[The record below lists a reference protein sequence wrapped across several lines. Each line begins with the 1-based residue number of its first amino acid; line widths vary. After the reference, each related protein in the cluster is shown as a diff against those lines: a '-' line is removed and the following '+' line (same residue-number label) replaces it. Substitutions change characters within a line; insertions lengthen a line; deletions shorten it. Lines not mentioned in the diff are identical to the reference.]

1 MNGMQVDLHPV
12 SDLKH
17 IEGFSAKRVE
27 WLMDKIVHET
37 VWTKPLALDDTH
49 GIVLDGQHR
58 MEVAKALDLKRVPV
72 VCFRYA
78 DVPLR
83 SLRDNHSFTWED
95 VVERALSG
103 DIYPY
108 KTVKHDFVEPLPRIA
123 YDLDELRS

>member
-1 MNGMQVDLHPV
+1 MTGMKVVLYPV

-27 WLMDKIVHET
+27 WLLSKIVQEKF
-37 VWTKPLALDDTH
+37 WTKPLALDDKH

-58 MEVAKALDLKRVPV
+58 MEVAKKLNLKNVPV
-72 VCFRYA
+72 VHFRYS
-78 DVPLR
+78 DVPIR
-83 SLRDNHSFTWED
+83 SLRENHSFTWQD
-95 VVERALSG
+95 VVARALSG

-123 YDLDELRS
+123 YDLNGLLS